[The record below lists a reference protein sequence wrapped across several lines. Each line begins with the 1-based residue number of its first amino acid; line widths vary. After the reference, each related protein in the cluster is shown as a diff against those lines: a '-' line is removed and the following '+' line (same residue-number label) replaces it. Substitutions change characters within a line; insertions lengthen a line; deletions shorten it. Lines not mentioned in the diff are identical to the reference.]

1 MSGVP
6 RNDVVVVCLGKIK
19 LSLECFL
26 EQLAYCDLR
35 FQDARRLEAIL
46 DKLDAEVVE
55 MREFLMN
62 YTVR

>member
-6 RNDVVVVCLGKIK
+6 CNDVVIVGLGKIK

-35 FQDARRLEAIL
+35 FQDVRRLLAIL
-46 DKLDAEVVE
+46 DQLDVEVVE
-55 MREFLMN
+55 MRQFLMKFI
-62 YTVR
+62 VR